1 MLYIFSTWEKDK
13 KHKQTEAEVK
23 IIGKSVFIK
32 LLATLIVRNLSGSM
46 DVRMKSILAF
56 KICKLTSLEYF
67 EFRNRNVL
75 VAVVSA

>member
-32 LLATLIVRNLSGSM
+32 LLATLIIRNLKVVQWM
-46 DVRMKSILAF
+46 
-56 KICKLTSLEYF
+56 LE
-67 EFRNRNVL
+67 
-75 VAVVSA
+75 